1 MKQIATRPIDP
12 QELYTFAAIARR
24 FGPSVQTLYNW
35 RKSGRLVVC
44 PHNPSLVRG
53 DHLLAAIRDK
63 RPKPHGKGKGVA
75 A

>member
-1 MKQIATRPIDP
+1 MKPFDSKSVDP
-12 QELYTFAAIARR
+12 QELYTFAAIARS

-53 DHLLAAIRDK
+53 DHLLAAIRDR
-63 RPKPHGKGKGVA
+63 RPKPQARKRGEA